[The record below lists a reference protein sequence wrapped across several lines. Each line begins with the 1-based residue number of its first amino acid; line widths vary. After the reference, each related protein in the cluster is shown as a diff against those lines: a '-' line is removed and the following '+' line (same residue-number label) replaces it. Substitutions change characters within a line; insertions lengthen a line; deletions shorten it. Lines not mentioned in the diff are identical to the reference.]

1 MLKILIIGRVP
12 VKKNRSRI
20 APLSEQTMKLFA
32 GGSAQSPLQLRRRK
46 FLSGYGRNPA
56 SMRHLDPRPG
66 RCYGVART
74 VRSSVASLAPARL
87 YGHEFLDPF
96 GLFHLARVDVPL
108 RVHPDRVDPVELA
121 GVFSVGAERSQR
133 LAAVAVKNPNV
144 IVRSVGHVQILL
156 LRVL

>member
-66 RCYGVART
+66 RCYGVARP
-74 VRSSVASLAPARL
+74 VRKPVASLATAPPLRP
-87 YGHEFLDPF
+87 EFLDSF
-96 GLFHLARVDVPL
+96 CLLHLAPGDVSPSLHPHRV
-108 RVHPDRVDPVELA
+108 
-121 GVFSVGAERSQR
+121 
-133 LAAVAVKNPNV
+133 
-144 IVRSVGHVQILL
+144 
-156 LRVL
+156 